1 MVAHHA
7 GIVLLIFI
15 EMIDIQTKI
24 HDKFSIEFKIGF
36 SGREGVK
43 VDHFDVNSWI
53 FLPNGLDINKSTYS
67 KDRFFSD
74 MKSNIRLLTPSFT
87 MREMTE
93 GEASPF
99 QHVKRSLQALLEQ
112 HLPERLNEFEFQ
124 LKLFGSIF
132 KSAIRNESAEI
143 MNRAN
148 DHLIYERCMVYA
160 DDLCHVLESYRSLF
174 EMVDANSQDLV
185 TKMAFTDEFMSHQ
198 VELRTMKILKSLR
211 HLDIPE
217 VKDSFSALA
226 DMLKKETAYKVAKG
240 YSHAV
245 LNDKDNNRK
254 LLYRHSLLKKY
265 IESALFLKANT
276 TQDGQAVKQISF
288 SLAAGLAMMV
298 YLLITMPFQKYLG
311 NYPSLIFFI
320 LVLVYIL
327 KDRIKEL
334 TRWLF
339 AYQLKDKYYDNKTVV
354 NIKDLKVGW
363 IKEGMDFI
371 TDDKVP
377 EEVLK
382 LRDRNKLEAD
392 NKFLDEKII
401 LYRKRV
407 EIDNAVLKNQYNYD
421 FKGINDIIRYHI
433 NYLTKKMDNPESVIT
448 CLDENQQLQT
458 ATAERVYIM
467 HFVLQFKWE
476 DQVEYKAFHVYVNRN
491 GIMDI
496 KTNEQ

>member
-1 MVAHHA
+1 
-7 GIVLLIFI
+7 
-15 EMIDIQTKI
+15 MIDIQTKI
-24 HDKFSIEFKIGF
+24 HDQFSIEFKVGF
-36 SGREGVK
+36 SGTEGVK

-53 FLPNGLDINKSTYS
+53 FIPNGLNINKQTYT
-67 KDRFFSD
+67 KDRFYSD
-74 MKSNIRLLTPSFT
+74 MKSNVRLLTPAFT
-87 MREMTE
+87 LRQMVE
-93 GEASPF
+93 GEESPLR
-99 QHVKRSLQALLEQ
+99 HVQNALEAALQDPNQE
-112 HLPERLNEFEFQ
+112 HLDEFEFQ
-124 LKLFGSIF
+124 LKLFASIF
-132 KSAIRNESAEI
+132 KSSIRNESANI
-143 MNRAN
+143 MAQV
-148 DHLIYERCMVYA
+148 DDSHAYERCLVYA
-160 DDLCHVLESYRSLF
+160 DDVSQVLQSFRSLREQVNPSHE
-174 EMVDANSQDLV
+174 EML
-185 TKMAFTDEFMSHQ
+185 TKFGFADEFISHQ
-198 VELRTMKILKSLR
+198 ADIRTMKVLKAIQRSQR
-211 HLDIPE
+211 HDMQDAF
-217 VKDSFSALA
+217 KALA
-226 DMLKKETAYKVAKG
+226 DLLVEEKAYKNARG
-240 YSHAV
+240 YSHT
-245 LNDKDNNRK
+245 LIGDKDNNRK

-320 LVLVYIL
+320 LVLFYIL

-354 NIKDLKVGW
+354 NIKDRKVGW

-392 NKFLDEKII
+392 NKLLEEKII

-407 EIDNAVLKNQYNYD
+407 EIDNAVLRNQYNYE

-433 NYLTKKMDNPESVIT
+433 NYLTKKMDNPESSLDS
-448 CLDENQQLQT
+448 LDEQQQVLT
-458 ATAERVYIM
+458 IKADRVYIL
-467 HFVLQFKWE
+467 HFVMQFKWE
-476 DQVEYKAFHVYVNRN
+476 DQVEYKVFRVVVNRN
-491 GIMDI
+491 GILSI
-496 KTNEQ
+496 NS